1 MPVLNT
7 TSPLIPEGEVGAPKD
22 RPVRASEPSLRYKCA
37 TSPLL
42 SRALRAEADIDD
54 DVDMFLFFWLVE

>member
-1 MPVLNT
+1 M
-7 TSPLIPEGEVGAPKD
+7 GAPKD

-42 SRALRAEADIDD
+42 SRALRAEVGDDDDDDDD
-54 DVDMFLFFWLVE
+54 DVDMFLLRID